1 MSRRNDLDAKTI
13 LILLGVAFIYGL
25 VKGIITLFEMI
36 GQGFVKLGKGICN
49 FFSNISYSINNYI
62 NKKQIQYNTVL
73 LKKYTS
79 CISNLHYWFFFH

>member
-62 NKKQIQYNTVL
+62 VLPKVNLDFFIKANKVV
-73 LKKYTS
+73 
-79 CISNLHYWFFFH
+79 

>member
-62 NKKQIQYNTVL
+62 NTNFNFINIFIIVCKALGLSKQ
-73 LKKYTS
+73 
-79 CISNLHYWFFFH
+79 F